1 MNSSAKGKNILVI
14 WSVALVVFALSGLAT
29 GGDNKQPS
37 HSSAPSHPAPASHA
51 APASRPT
58 GNTGQRP
65 GGTPTGNQMG
75 NRGPGGSSQVGNR
88 GPGGAT
94 NNTNR
99 GPSNQMGNRGP
110 GGANTNVNRGQTNQ
124 TGNRG
129 NVNNTNNRGNMGNNR
144 TPVNANANRRQ
155 PTGSRTVTLRNGG
168 NATFRQN
175 GQVRSIQTHGM
186 TINRGLNGR
195 RNIVASRNGRTVVA
209 YGHAGGYSQR
219 AYFRRG
225 NTVYVQR
232 TYVYGGRTYAYAYR
246 SYYWGG
252 RPYYG
257 YAPAYYWGPAYYGWA
272 YNPWPAPVYYG
283 WGWAGQP
290 WYGYY
295 GPYWAPYPVY
305 PSAAFWL
312 TDFFLA
318 ASLRAAYEAGQQS
331 PEQGELTPPQFQ
343 QEASDVVASLY
354 SSDPLVAASL
364 ASAYGSNA
372 YLIGAASQAAASGG
386 NGAAMSK
393 EARDAI
399 ADEIKNQIAAE
410 QSAATN
416 KDSSSGGNQG
426 APAALDPKIRYFVVA
441 SEEDLTT
448 SDGTECSLTGG
459 DVVYRTGDN
468 PDNDNMVDAT
478 VKSAKKGE
486 CLVGATVGVAVDD
499 LQDMYNNLRQ
509 NMSQGMKE
517 MADNSGKNGLP
528 TAPDTKT
535 TAGEVPA
542 PTPDTNVQSDLQQT
556 QKDADQAEAEAKQQP
571 N

>member
-1 MNSSAKGKNILVI
+1 MNLSSNSKKILVM
-14 WSVALVVFALSGLAT
+14 SAVSLVLFVLYGVARA
-29 GGDNKQPS
+29 DDKKQPS
-37 HSSAPSHPAPASHA
+37 KPSAPPSHQAPAQ
-51 APASRPT
+51 RPT
-58 GNTGQRP
+58 GNAGQRP
-65 GGTPTGNQMG
+65 TGSPGGNQT
-75 NRGPGGSSQVGNR
+75 GSR
-88 GPGGAT
+88 GPGGAPNNT

-99 GPSNQMGNRGP
+99 GPSNQIGNRGP
-110 GGANTNVNRGQTNQ
+110 GGGTNTNSNTNRGGQNNQ
-124 TGNRG
+124 NNQMGNRGGMNAPNNNRG
-129 NVNNTNNRGNMGNNR
+129 NVGNQGTRVSANGN
-144 TPVNANANRRQ
+144 RQ
-155 PTGSRTVTLRNGG
+155 PAGTRNVQLRNGG
-168 NATFRQN
+168 NATFRAN
-175 GQVRSIQTHGM
+175 GQVRTIQSHGM
-186 TINRGLNGR
+186 TINRGLNGQ
-195 RNIVASRNGRTVVA
+195 RNIVATRNGRTVVS
-209 YGHAGGYSQR
+209 YGHAGGYTQR

-257 YAPAYYWGPAYYGWA
+257 YAPAYYWGPRYYGWA
-272 YNPWPAPVYYG
+272 YNPWPAPVYYSWG
-283 WGWAGQP
+283 WGGAP

-295 GPYWAPYPVY
+295 GPYWAPYPAY

-318 ASLRAAYEAGQQS
+318 ASLQAAYVAGQQS
-331 PEQGELTPPQFQ
+331 AENGALTQPPLQ

-372 YLIGAASQAAASGG
+372 YLFAAAGQSSASG
-386 NGAAMSK
+386 NGATMSK
-393 EARDAI
+393 DVRDAI

-410 QSAATN
+410 QTAAS
-416 KDSSSGGNQG
+416 SSSGNNSSSGNDQG
-426 APAALDPKIRYFVVA
+426 PPAALDPKIQYFVVA

-448 SDGTECSLTGG
+448 SDGVECTLTGG
-459 DVVYRTGDN
+459 DVVYRTGTS

-486 CLVGATVGVAVDD
+486 CPVGATVGVAVDD

-528 TAPDTKT
+528 KAPDTTT

-542 PTPDTNVQSDLQQT
+542 PTADTNVQTDLQQT
-556 QKDADQAEAEAKQQP
+556 QKDADQAEADAKQQS
-571 N
+571 NN